1 MKTIEIEKKDLTEKT
16 KIKTIIFNPEIHH
29 QLNDGPETIRIEQEE
44 EYTRID
50 FVYKAKSYYHRGGW
64 VNIRPD
70 TFIRIPGSQTCYAMV
85 KAVNIPLAPCKHY
98 FQSSNEWLAYTL
110 YFPALPKST
119 ATIDIIEHEGPGANW
134 FNFYG
139 VSLEETKQKPLIVK
153 N

>member
-1 MKTIEIEKKDLTEKT
+1 MKTTETETTESIEKT
-16 KIKTIIFNPEIHH
+16 KIKTIIFNPKIRR
-29 QLNDGPETIRIEQEE
+29 QLNDGPEPIRIQQEE

-70 TFIRIPGSQTCYAMV
+70 TFIRIPGSGDNF
-85 KAVNIPLAPCKHY
+85 KLINAVNIPLAPQKHY
-98 FQSSNEWLAYTL
+98 FNSTKEWLAYTL
-110 YFPALPKST
+110 YFPALPKGTS
-119 ATIDIIEHEGPGANW
+119 TIDIIEHEGPGGNW

-139 VSLEETKQKPLIVK
+139 VSLEETKRKPLFVE